1 MIVLLVFVFIRSC
14 DSLILFL
21 SVDILPRLKTRDSI
35 ISDALHHEGIT
46 SAEETLPFGYSLS
59 LFTEGDWVSGTA
71 SSAGPFHFILKGGC
85 LHPFHSD
92 GSESEASWIACVGSF
107 YLLNTYIHVFH
118 KSVKFFD
125 TSFPVR
131 TASLIIAV
139 L

>member
-1 MIVLLVFVFIRSC
+1 MHCI
-14 DSLILFL
+14 
-21 SVDILPRLKTRDSI
+21 TR
-35 ISDALHHEGIT
+35 GIT

-92 GSESEASWIACVGSF
+92 GSESEASWIACVGLF
-107 YLLNTYIHVFH
+107 YLFNTYIHVFH

-125 TSFPVR
+125 TFCPVR
-131 TASLIIAV
+131 TVSLIIAV